1 SPDIALGDEVVL
13 KEAPA
18 FEADPRRSLPRL
30 LVTVGSLEAAPSPAL
45 EDDYRR
51 WYAAHPEAIPGMTP
65 EQAVAE
71 LFADGDH
78 YDKIGKTRAL
88 VEKLKQSGVAAE
100 FVEFDGDEH
109 MAAAIS
115 ALN

>member
-1 SPDIALGDEVVL
+1 
-13 KEAPA
+13 
-18 FEADPRRSLPRL
+18 
-30 LVTVGSLEAAPSPAL
+30 
-45 EDDYRR
+45 
-51 WYAAHPEAIPGMTP
+51 MTP
-65 EQAVAE
+65 DQAVAE
-71 LFADGDH
+71 LFSDGDN

-115 ALN
+115 ALNRGVPFALRPPASGTSPN